1 MKKSRKAFSLVE
13 ITVGVIIAAVLLT
26 VLMKLLTSG
35 MKGSTKGIA
44 HQANVEAASI
54 LMSQIEYDLLRA
66 SEIES
71 PELNGSDTEAKWKF
85 YYAGS
90 GSGTPVTVVYE
101 AYAGGGASRKVTMD
115 SKTQETILAK
125 GHDVKLLFTHFMA
138 TPAPSKYS
146 KLGAKYLRRHA
157 MWVELT
163 VSTKHDKK
171 VGEKETF
178 TLKRLIVVRSHM

>member
-71 PELNGSDTEAKWKF
+71 PETNGSDTTAKWKF
-85 YYAGS
+85 YYAAS
-90 GSGTPVTVVYE
+90 GSGKPVTVTYDTS
-101 AYAGGGASRKVTMD
+101 AGGGVNRTVNVDGKLQNS
-115 SKTQETILAK
+115 ILAK
-125 GHDVKLLFTHFMA
+125 GHDVKLTFTHFMA
-138 TPAPSKYS
+138 TPAAKKYS
-146 KLGAKYLRRHA
+146 ELGAKYLRRHG

-178 TLKRLIVVRSHM
+178 TLRRLIVVRSHM